1 MLHPGLTFKNES
13 KLKYRNI
20 KTETLG
26 TVVAGTKLK
35 HICCSSFKVQQM
47 YFDMGLMFSPVDLDS
62 KLVFVHVEGNLEAEH
77 SQSH

>member
-26 TVVAGTKLK
+26 TVVAGKKLTFEYDLK
-35 HICCSSFKVQQM
+35 KEEELLNLDIDFK
-47 YFDMGLMFSPVDLDS
+47 
-62 KLVFVHVEGNLEAEH
+62 NLERFPF
-77 SQSH
+77 

>member
-26 TVVAGTKLK
+26 TVVAGTKLTFEYELK
-35 HICCSSFKVQQM
+35 KM
-47 YFDMGLMFSPVDLDS
+47 EDLLDLDIN
-62 KLVFVHVEGNLEAEH
+62 FETLERFPF
-77 SQSH
+77 